1 MSLIN
6 LNFLK
11 ENFNDEKIIFFDI
24 GCADLYDTKDFA
36 KILPNAEIY
45 AFEPL
50 KNHYDICTKRAIEY
64 GVKFFN
70 YALSNINGDILF
82 YPSKKQGQLKQLQS
96 SSIFKKTTRNIVS
109 YGKPYLVKSVTIEA
123 FCNDNNISPDFIHI
137 DVEGAEYN
145 VFMKLGEHRPK
156 GIWVEM
162 IGYRYYQNGRSDRS
176 EIEDIDY
183 ELDDLLKSYGYYAAF
198 QSNDDWLYLHK
209 DAELKNKNY
218 KN

>member
-1 MSLIN
+1 MNNNITAMIFTFNEERRLPFIYDN
-6 LNFLK
+6 LK
-11 ENFNDEKIIFFDI
+11 EFCQIIVFDGGSSDGTEK
-24 GCADLYDTKDFA
+24 
-36 KILPNAEIY
+36 
-45 AFEPL
+45 
-50 KNHYDICTKRAIEY
+50 
-64 GVKFFN
+64 
-70 YALSNINGDILF
+70 
-82 YPSKKQGQLKQLQS
+82 
-96 SSIFKKTTRNIVS
+96 
-109 YGKPYLVKSVTIEA
+109 

>member
-1 MSLIN
+1 MLALLLLLILSVTYQTNWSLYKPSLVN
-6 LNFLK
+6 LVL
-11 ENFNDEKIIFFDI
+11 
-24 GCADLYDTKDFA
+24 AA
-36 KILPNAEIY
+36 KISLPNCTVYDSFIQRYCLFGLFFWTA
-45 AFEPL
+45 
-50 KNHYDICTKRAIEY
+50 KN
-64 GVKFFN
+64 
-70 YALSNINGDILF
+70 L
-82 YPSKKQGQLKQLQS
+82 
-96 SSIFKKTTRNIVS
+96 
-109 YGKPYLVKSVTIEA
+109 

-162 IGYRYYQNGRSDRS
+162 VGYRYYQNGRSDRS
-176 EIEDIDY
+176 EIEDIDS